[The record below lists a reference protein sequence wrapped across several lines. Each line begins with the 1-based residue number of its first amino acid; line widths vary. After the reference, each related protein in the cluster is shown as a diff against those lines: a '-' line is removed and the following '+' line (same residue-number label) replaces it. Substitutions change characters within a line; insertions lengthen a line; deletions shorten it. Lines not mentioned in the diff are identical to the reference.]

1 MSTQDIFDASE
12 FVSKNN
18 ATLEYAPPC
27 VTWHFN
33 LHPLQP
39 HALAPRYFRAFRRMD
54 KTKPI
59 FPGYTSTKYP
69 NGVPWDNK
77 FR

>member
-27 VTWHFN
+27 VTCTSTSIRCN
-33 LHPLQP
+33 P
-39 HALAPRYFRAFRRMD
+39 HVLAPRYFRAFRRMD
-54 KTKPI
+54 KNKPI
-59 FPGYTSTKYP
+59 FPDYVSTKHP
-69 NGVPWDNK
+69 KGVPWDNK